1 MDLLSSTMG
10 GFDSGAPL
18 HGGMEDL
25 DTEGGCSTP
34 TKELILPT
42 LVTYLTLI
50 KFNPMLNMK
59 TKLINPSHVSMVL
72 CLYLIVMLN

>member
-1 MDLLSSTMG
+1 MEGLGSG
-10 GFDSGAPL
+10 GPVHSD
-18 HGGMEDL
+18 MEGL
-25 DTEGGCSTP
+25 DIEDGCSTP